1 MTGLSPPSDTL
12 YMALTNELPAF
23 LSKSLLQCKSLPALP
38 SVALRVLVVARS
50 SRATLNDYARTIE
63 HDPALTLRL
72 IALANSAY
80 YARASTPAQ
89 TCIEAMQRLG
99 LNATL
104 AVILGFTL
112 FQHAQADAYLSRT
125 WQRAITSALVARYLA
140 DELCPDKSGGVF
152 TLALLQD
159 IGILALQA
167 TYPEEAKALYSDT
180 ALAHGDTT
188 RLEQNHFGCDHTLV
202 GAWLAAKWG
211 MPDQTVMAIRQSHDS
226 FLVKDRELLC
236 IRLSGPIA
244 DAWLSKSPTS
254 QLAAVLYQL
263 QSVSH
268 TSALEL
274 DYVLHHVQQQTD
286 ILANALKLTAPVTVD
301 STALLTEAHQLLF
314 QHTLA
319 LGNQLDNQKQALT
332 SLRYPD
338 ARQKKEKNLRDAAR
352 AIHRSGLI
360 RKNKKTD

>member
-1 MTGLSPPSDTL
+1 MTGPSVSDDTL
-12 YMALTNELPAF
+12 YMSLTNELPAF
-23 LSKSLLQCKSLPALP
+23 LSESLLQCKSLPALP
-38 SVALRVLVVARS
+38 SVALRVLNIARS
-50 SRATLNDYARTIE
+50 SRTTLNDYAKTIE

-80 YARASTPAQ
+80 YARASNPAQ

-104 AVILGFTL
+104 TVILGFTL
-112 FQHAQADAYLSRT
+112 FQHAQGNSYLSRT

-140 DELCPDKSGGVF
+140 EELCPDKSGSIF

-167 TYPEEAKALYSDT
+167 AYPKEAEALYTDT

-211 MPDQTVMAIRQSHDS
+211 MPDQAVMAIRQSHDS
-226 FLVKDRELLC
+226 FLVKNRELLC
-236 IRLSGPIA
+236 VRLSGPIA
-244 DAWLSKSPTS
+244 DAWLSKSPAS

-274 DYVLHHVQQQTD
+274 DYVLHHVQQQAD
-286 ILANALKLTAPVTVD
+286 ILANALRMTAPVPVD
-301 STALLTEAHQLLF
+301 STTLLTEARQLLF

-319 LGNQLDNQKQALT
+319 LGTQLDHQKQALT

-338 ARQKKEKNLRDAAR
+338 AFQKKEQSLRDAAM
-352 AIHRSGLI
+352 AIRQSGLI
-360 RKNKKTD
+360 RRKKTD